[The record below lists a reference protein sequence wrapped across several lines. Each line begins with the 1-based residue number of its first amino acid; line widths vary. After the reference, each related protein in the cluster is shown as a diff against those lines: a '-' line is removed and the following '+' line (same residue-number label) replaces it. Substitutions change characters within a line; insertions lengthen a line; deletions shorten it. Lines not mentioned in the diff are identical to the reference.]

1 MESFVQEF
9 IELIKARSDEHEIA
23 FSRIH
28 DLPGS
33 MMSILRQELDS
44 LIRVLYL
51 LSIPDLEER
60 KRLMAFTVRGERWSV
75 LTPKNKM
82 ALVSDA
88 MMVEVAEKFEG
99 WARSVYKFGC
109 AFIHLSNFHGYNAQ
123 NPLNSI
129 SEEEK
134 ADLLSHMRYYHGGPE
149 SDNPTFHEL
158 AYYFPRVFEKI
169 KGNLECY
176 LDSLSENAHPEHVL

>member
-1 MESFVQEF
+1 MQEF
-9 IELIKARSDEHEIA
+9 IRLIKSRSDEHEVA

-33 MMSILRQELDS
+33 MMSTLRQELDS

-60 KRLMAFTVRGERWSV
+60 KRLMSSTVNGERWKVTTSKGKQAV
-75 LTPKNKM
+75 VT
-82 ALVSDA
+82 DA
-88 MMVEVAEKFEG
+88 MMVEVSERFEG

-109 AFIHLSNFHGYNAQ
+109 SFIHLSNFHGYNAS
-123 NPLNSI
+123 NPLETLSAQ
-129 SEEEK
+129 EK
-134 ADLLSHMRYYHGGPE
+134 ADILEHMRHYHHGPE
-149 SDNPTFHEL
+149 SDNPTFQEL
-158 AYYFPRVFEKI
+158 ADYFPRIFDKI

-176 LDSLSENAHPEHVL
+176 LENLAEEAPVEHVL

>member
-1 MESFVQEF
+1 MHEF
-9 IELIKARSDEHEIA
+9 IKLIKSRSDEHEKA

-51 LSIPDLEER
+51 LSISDLEER
-60 KRLMAFTVRGERWSV
+60 NRLMACTVNGERWKV
-75 LTPKNKM
+75 TTPKGKQ
-82 ALVSDA
+82 AVVTDA
-88 MMVEVAEKFEG
+88 MMVEASQQFAG

-109 AFIHLSNFHGYNAQ
+109 AFIHLSNFHGYNAS
-123 NPLNSI
+123 NPLETVSD
-129 SEEEK
+129 EEK
-134 ADLLSHMRYYHGGPE
+134 KDVLDHMRYYHGGPQ
-149 SDNPTFHEL
+149 SDNPTFQEL
-158 AYYFPRVFEKI
+158 ADYFPNVFEKI

-176 LDSLSENAHPEHVL
+176 LDSLAEEAPVEHVL

>member
-1 MESFVQEF
+1 MESFVQQF
-9 IELIKARSDEHEIA
+9 VALIKARSDEHEIA
-23 FSRIH
+23 FARIH

-33 MMSILRQELDS
+33 MMSVLRQELDS

-51 LSIPDLEER
+51 LSVVDLEER
-60 KRLMAFTVRGERWSV
+60 KRLMACTISGERWSV
-75 LTPKNKM
+75 LTPKSKM
-82 ALVSDA
+82 AVVTDA
-88 MMVEVAEKFEG
+88 IMVEAAEKFEG

-109 AFIHLSNFHGYNAQ
+109 AFIHLSNFHGYNSQ

-134 ADLLSHMRYYHGGPE
+134 ADLLRHMRYYHGGPE

-158 AYYFPRVFEKI
+158 ARYFPRIFGKI

-176 LDSLSENAHPEHVL
+176 LESLSKNSYPEDVL

>member
-1 MESFVQEF
+1 MQEF
-9 IELIKARSDEHEIA
+9 IELIKARSDEHELA

-51 LSIPDLEER
+51 LAIRDLEER
-60 KRLMAFTVRGERWSV
+60 KRLMACTINGERWKIK
-75 LTPKNKM
+75 TPKGKP
-82 ALVSDA
+82 AVVTDA
-88 MMVEVAEKFEG
+88 AMVEVADQFEG
-99 WARSVYKFGC
+99 WAHSVYKFGC
-109 AFIHLSNFHGYNAQ
+109 AFIHLSNFHGYNAT
-123 NPLNSI
+123 NPLKTLSI
-129 SEEEK
+129 QEK
-134 ADLLSHMRYYHGGPE
+134 EDILNHMRHYHGGPE

-158 AYYFPRVFEKI
+158 ARYFPKVFDKI

-176 LDSLSENAHPEHVL
+176 LEDLAEEVSVEHVL

>member
-1 MESFVQEF
+1 MESCVQEF
-9 IELIKARSDEHEIA
+9 IELIKARSDEHEVA

-51 LSIPDLEER
+51 LSIPDLTER
-60 KRLMAFTVRGERWSV
+60 GRLMACTVRGERWSV
-75 LTPKNKM
+75 LTAKNKQ
-82 ALVSDA
+82 AIVTDA

-109 AFIHLSNFHGYNAQ
+109 AFIHLSSFHGYSAR
-123 NPLNSI
+123 NPLDSI
-129 SEEEK
+129 SADEK
-134 ADLLSHMRYYHGGPE
+134 ADILSHMRNYHGGPA

-158 AYYFPRVFEKI
+158 ASYFPRVFEKI

-176 LDSLSENAHPEHVL
+176 LDSLAEGEPPENVL

>member
-1 MESFVQEF
+1 MQEF
-9 IELIKARSDEHEIA
+9 IQLIKSRSDEHEIT

-51 LSIPDLEER
+51 LAISDLEER
-60 KRLMAFTVRGERWSV
+60 KRLMTCTINGERWKTATKKGKQAIV
-75 LTPKNKM
+75 T
-82 ALVSDA
+82 DA
-88 MMVEVAEKFEG
+88 MMVAASEQFEG

-109 AFIHLSNFHGYNAQ
+109 AFIHLSNFHGYNAS
-123 NPLNSI
+123 NPLDTLSI
-129 SEEEK
+129 EEK
-134 ADLLSHMRYYHGGPE
+134 TDIINHMRYYHHGPD
-149 SDNPTFHEL
+149 SDNPTFQEL
-158 AYYFPRVFEKI
+158 AHYFPRVFEKI

-176 LDSLSENAHPEHVL
+176 LENIAEEGPVEHVL

>member
-1 MESFVQEF
+1 VQEF
-9 IELIKARSDEHEIA
+9 IQLIKSRSDEHEIA

-51 LSIPDLEER
+51 LTIQDLKER
-60 KRLMAFTVRGERWSV
+60 KRLMTCTVNGGRWEV
-75 LTPKNKM
+75 TTPKGKKP
-82 ALVSDA
+82 VTDA
-88 MMVEVAEKFEG
+88 MMVEVSERFEG

-109 AFIHLSNFHGYNAQ
+109 AFIHLSNFHGYNAS
-123 NPLNSI
+123 NPLESL
-129 SEEEK
+129 STEEK
-134 ADLLSHMRYYHGGPE
+134 TNIIDHMCYYHDGPE
-149 SDNPTFHEL
+149 SDNPTFQEL
-158 AYYFPRVFEKI
+158 AQYFPRVFDKI

-176 LDSLSENAHPEHVL
+176 LEDLAKEAPIEHIL

>member
-1 MESFVQEF
+1 MQEF
-9 IELIKARSDEHEIA
+9 IQLIKSRSDEHAIA

-60 KRLMAFTVRGERWSV
+60 ERLMQCTINGERWKRV
-75 LTPKNKM
+75 TPKGKH
-82 ALVSDA
+82 AVITDA
-88 MMVEVAEKFEG
+88 AMVEVSEQFEG

-109 AFIHLSNFHGYNAQ
+109 AFIHLSNFHGYNAS
-123 NPLNSI
+123 NPFETLSI
-129 SEEEK
+129 EEK
-134 ADLLSHMRYYHGGPE
+134 DDVLSHMRYYHHGPD
-149 SDNPTFHEL
+149 SDNPTFQEL
-158 AYYFPRVFEKI
+158 ANYFPGVFDKI

-176 LDSLSENAHPEHVL
+176 LDNLAEEAPLEHVL

>member
-1 MESFVQEF
+1 MHEF
-9 IELIKARSDEHEIA
+9 IQLIKLRSDEHEIA

-51 LSIPDLEER
+51 LAIPDLEER
-60 KRLMAFTVRGERWSV
+60 KRLMACTVNGERWRIT
-75 LTPKNKM
+75 TPKGKK
-82 ALVSDA
+82 AIVTDA
-88 MMVEVAEKFEG
+88 MMVEVSEQFEG

-109 AFIHLSNFHGYNAQ
+109 AFIHLSNFHGYNAS
-123 NPLNSI
+123 NPLETLSI
-129 SEEEK
+129 EEK
-134 ADLLSHMRYYHGGPE
+134 KDVLDHMRNYHQGPE
-149 SDNPTFHEL
+149 SDNPTFQEL
-158 AYYFPRVFEKI
+158 AHYFPRVFKKI

-176 LDSLSENAHPEHVL
+176 LDHLAEEAPVENVL

>member
-1 MESFVQEF
+1 MHEF
-9 IELIKARSDEHEIA
+9 IKLIKSRSDEHDMA

-51 LSIPDLEER
+51 LSIPDLVER
-60 KRLMAFTVRGERWSV
+60 NRLMACTINGERWAV
-75 LTPKNKM
+75 QTPKGKM
-82 ALVSDA
+82 AIVTDA
-88 MMVEVAEKFEG
+88 TMVDVAENFAG

-109 AFIHLSNFHGYNAQ
+109 AFIHLSNFHGYNAL
-123 NPLNSI
+123 NPLDSI
-129 SEEEK
+129 SAEEK
-134 ADLLSHMRYYHGGPE
+134 SDILSHMRNYHGGPT
-149 SDNPTFHEL
+149 SDSPTFHEL
-158 AYYFPRVFEKI
+158 ASYFPKVFEKI

-176 LDSLSENAHPEHVL
+176 LDMLSENAPPEHIL

>member
-1 MESFVQEF
+1 MQDF
-9 IELIKARSDEHEIA
+9 IQLIKLRSDEHEIA

-51 LSIPDLEER
+51 LAIPDLEER
-60 KRLMAFTVRGERWSV
+60 RRLMACTVNGERWKIT
-75 LTPKNKM
+75 TPRGKQ
-82 ALVSDA
+82 ATVTDA
-88 MMVEVAEKFEG
+88 MMVEVSEHFEG

-109 AFIHLSNFHGYNAQ
+109 AFIHLSNFHGYNAS
-123 NPLNSI
+123 NPL
-129 SEEEK
+129 ETLTDQEK
-134 ADLLSHMRYYHGGPE
+134 EDVLHHMRHYHHGPE
-149 SDNPTFHEL
+149 SDNPTFQEL
-158 AYYFPRVFEKI
+158 AGYFPKVFDKI

-176 LDSLSENAHPEHVL
+176 LDDLEKEVPVEHVL